1 MPPIRQPID
10 KAERARQLARA
21 IASDLSLYHEDKI
34 VSGIE
39 NDNIFDSMAAEIE
52 EGRELFRSRVTD
64 EIYKLNLYDRAIVD
78 VLIKSKGHIKS
89 KVW

>member
-10 KAERARQLARA
+10 KSERARQLARA

-39 NDNIFDSMAAEIE
+39 NDNIFESMASEIE